1 MTLAR
6 ELQVDRIQEQDQG
19 ERRGGHYLQS
29 RIVDP
34 HVDQR
39 QRAGSGEEAETDEEH
54 REGQRRPFHDAGQ
67 KCRDR
72 KNDRHES
79 EAGE

>member
-6 ELQVDRIQEQDQG
+6 ELKVDGIQEQHQG
-19 ERRGGHYLQS
+19 ECRGGHYLQS
-29 RIVDP
+29 GIVDP
-34 HVDQR
+34 HVNQR
-39 QRAGSGEEAETDEEH
+39 QSAWSGEEAETDEEH

-72 KNDRHES
+72 ENDRHES